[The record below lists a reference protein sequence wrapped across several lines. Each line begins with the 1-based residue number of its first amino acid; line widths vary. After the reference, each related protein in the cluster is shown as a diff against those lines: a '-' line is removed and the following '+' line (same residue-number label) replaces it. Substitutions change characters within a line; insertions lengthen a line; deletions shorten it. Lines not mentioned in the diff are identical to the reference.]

1 MVGIVSRFVE
11 EKGFDLIEE
20 IASDLARLPLILA
33 VLGTG
38 DKKYQDMFLKL
49 GREFPAKFAVKVGFD
64 EALSHKIEAGA
75 DMFLMPSLTEPCG

>member
-11 EKGFDLIEE
+11 DKGFDLIEE

-38 DKKYQDMFLKL
+38 DKKYQDMFPEAEPRVSGKIC
-49 GREFPAKFAVKVGFD
+49 RESG
-64 EALSHKIEAGA
+64 L
-75 DMFLMPSLTEPCG
+75 